1 MHVEF
6 FLPGM
11 NVITLHDPN
20 SELYIICSGTCE
32 VTRCSSLFFIP
43 VSASMSP
50 FESLFWPFPVIST
63 YGSVSA
69 LASYLCSGCRFG
81 LLFDFFP

>member
-32 VTRCSSLFFIP
+32 VSRFVNQVSSP
-43 VSASMSP
+43 VD
-50 FESLFWPFPVIST
+50 T
-63 YGSVSA
+63 KA
-69 LASYLCSGCRFG
+69 LN
-81 LLFDFFP
+81 